1 MPRNFQSEACNTPP
15 RSEIIVESDI
25 SGGEETMKT
34 LVIGLLSV
42 VAWRSRFR
50 QPRMPDAVSI
60 FEQFQDRNPCT
71 GNTVTVTFV
80 GTAFVHEH
88 GSREVVTTERT
99 ITTSDGFGS
108 GRDTF
113 VQNGQVVMFRQNDVL
128 ANSSGDRFLAQVASS
143 STSSTDT
150 VRVEDFE
157 LTRLATQ
164 GRASLG

>member
-1 MPRNFQSEACNTPP
+1 
-15 RSEIIVESDI
+15 
-25 SGGEETMKT
+25 MKT

-42 VAWRSRFR
+42 VALAFAV
-50 QPRMPDAVSI
+50 PAAADAPTQFPI

-99 ITTSDGFGS
+99 ITTSDGFSGS

-128 ANSSGDRFLAQVASS
+128 ANSSGDRFLAQGVFVLDL
-143 STSSTDT
+143 STDT

-157 LTRLATQ
+157 LTCLAT
-164 GRASLG
+164 